1 MAVDA
6 KSLQESHTLA
16 LLETE
21 EISCAAAAT
30 TTTVQ
35 PELDLPIMIIGHRG
49 DAKPPPSPPVN
60 SERCQRHPPRKG
72 ANLAS
77 LRAVSERRSVAVC
90 KSLKWLLI
98 SQLAGLEAAAA
109 RLGLLLTSHIS
120 SQRDLDV
127 RLSDCLNVES
137 H

>member
-21 EISCAAAAT
+21 EISCAAA
-30 TTTVQ
+30 TTVQ
-35 PELDLPIMIIGHRG
+35 PELDLPIMIIDHRG
-49 DAKPPPSPPVN
+49 DAKPLPPVN